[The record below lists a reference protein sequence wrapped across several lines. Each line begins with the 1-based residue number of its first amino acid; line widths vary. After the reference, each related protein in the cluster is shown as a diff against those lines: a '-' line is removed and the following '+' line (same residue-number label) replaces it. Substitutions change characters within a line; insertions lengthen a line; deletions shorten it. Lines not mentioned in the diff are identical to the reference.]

1 VPENERDVAWKGATK
16 AQACDAVRDVLPVA
30 TKSTVGIFASGQAYE
45 SLIMHLLSDE
55 LPEARHTG
63 QALLDQGRKV
73 IPMFLERADKPER
86 GGAMVAYRANTAQE
100 VKKLA
105 NDLLPEN
112 HAATNEAV
120 TLVDYWPKNEMLL
133 VPDMLYEHSNLPLEQ
148 LQSEVSA
155 WPYDKKNAVFKAY
168 MGERL
173 NRRHRPGRALEKAH
187 YSWDLVCDY
196 GIFRDLQ
203 RHRMVDDMNWQLLTP
218 RYGYERP
225 KLIEDAGLTDQFEA
239 CYDISLKL
247 YSLLQKEGY
256 PLEAQYATLLGH
268 KMRWKVTYN
277 AREAFHL
284 HELRTTPQGH
294 PGYRKLVLQMHEKLA
309 EVHPL
314 LAEAMK
320 FVNQDEDPELTRLA
334 AERYTQFKLSTLNEQ
349 K

>member
-1 VPENERDVAWKGATK
+1 
-16 AQACDAVRDVLPVA
+16 
-30 TKSTVGIFASGQAYE
+30 
-45 SLIMHLLSDE
+45 
-55 LPEARHTG
+55 
-63 QALLDQGRKV
+63 
-73 IPMFLERADKPER
+73 MFLERADKPER
-86 GGAMVAYRANTAQE
+86 GGAMIAYRANTAKR
-100 VKKLA
+100 VKELA
-105 NDLLPEN
+105 KKHLPDS
-112 HAATNEAV
+112 HAHTTSEAV
-120 TLVDYWPKNEMLL
+120 TLVDFWPKNELLL

-148 LQSEVSA
+148 LQAEVND
-155 WPYDKKNAVFKAY
+155 WPYDQKAEVFKAY

-218 RYGYERP
+218 RYGYEVP
-225 KLIEDAGLTDQFEA
+225 KLVEEAGLTEQFEA
-239 CYDISLKL
+239 CFDISLKL
-247 YSLLQKEGY
+247 YSLLQKAGY

-309 EVHPL
+309 EVHPHAGRSHEIRQSRRRPRTNPPSRRTL
-314 LAEAMK
+314 HPIQTPTTLAREFQANGLRGGPRE
-320 FVNQDEDPELTRLA
+320 VWGRSDALA
-334 AERYTQFKLSTLNEQ
+334 QSCSL
-349 K
+349 